1 MYAVGGV
8 AWIGGGYHLLI
19 RVLYC
24 LSYNLYVMSCPS
36 GVKRDGAIKI
46 PGGGRI
52 LFDIT
57 LLEIEDGASKTLYQ
71 WEPPAPLSWESTQVI
86 SSSFTFFSLYFSQ
99 QLCDSFAPFMGKK
112 SLRGP

>member
-1 MYAVGGV
+1 MAIVCRVYGLI
-8 AWIGGGYHLLI
+8 WSITLLQI
-19 RVLYC
+19 L
-24 LSYNLYVMSCPS
+24 NS

-57 LLEIEDGASKTLYQ
+57 LLEVEDGSTQTLYQ

-86 SSSFTFFSLYFSQ
+86 SGRIAVLKSF
-99 QLCDSFAPFMGKK
+99 
-112 SLRGP
+112 